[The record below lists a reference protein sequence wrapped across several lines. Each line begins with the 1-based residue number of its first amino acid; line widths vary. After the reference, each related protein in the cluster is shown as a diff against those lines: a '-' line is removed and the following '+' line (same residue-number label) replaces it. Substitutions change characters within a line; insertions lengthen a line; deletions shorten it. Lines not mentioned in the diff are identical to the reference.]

1 MDIIY
6 YYWISFRSS
15 EAHLGTFSAA
25 SYKSELRRIFSSG
38 KPITRRRPKHCSI
51 FSSSITQ
58 TYSAPLSLN
67 TSSGSTGYPRKLPP
81 EFSDEDTTAISI
93 LFCFIAK

>member
-25 SYKSELRRIFSSG
+25 SKIKKQGKNQSGDRTLRHKKIFVN
-38 KPITRRRPKHCSI
+38 H
-51 FSSSITQ
+51 
-58 TYSAPLSLN
+58 LSL
-67 TSSGSTGYPRKLPP
+67 
-81 EFSDEDTTAISI
+81 EDTET
-93 LFCFIAK
+93 